1 MVGKYFW
8 KYNPRGGAEIYASVK
23 AIMLIE
29 GIPCLC
35 GLMVKASRQA
45 ATLRWMSRRNNQR
58 LVTLLDLEAYGTD
71 DVNLDEF
78 TFLLFWKYFIRP
90 L

>member
-1 MVGKYFW
+1 
-8 KYNPRGGAEIYASVK
+8 
-23 AIMLIE
+23 
-29 GIPCLC
+29 
-35 GLMVKASRQA
+35 
-45 ATLRWMSRRNNQR
+45 MSRRNNQR